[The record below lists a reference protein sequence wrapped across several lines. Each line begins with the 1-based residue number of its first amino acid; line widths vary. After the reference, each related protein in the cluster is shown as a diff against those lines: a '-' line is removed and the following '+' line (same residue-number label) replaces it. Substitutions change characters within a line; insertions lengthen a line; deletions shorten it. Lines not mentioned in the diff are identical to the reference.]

1 MEKYVYMIGIDL
13 DYWTTDDD
21 KACKQYKVDCKGYYE
36 LGDEAGFILV
46 GTLKNLKKLLEDYFG
61 VAIVD
66 EYLTEYD
73 YFDFEDGDWI
83 IGGWN
88 ESKKSV
94 RKSLKE
100 ERENNFKVSF
110 PNNKEVL
117 TFIKPMEYGLV
128 TAQLMTNTS
137 GNWSS
142 IDKPYLEESG
152 YMYINSKG
160 NPTNHMQYDF
170 AKVVSMDIDWGNH
183 QIYFYTKGDVLMLW
197 FYRLNDDEFKF
208 LIYGDEHLDGILT
221 RFGK

>member
-1 MEKYVYMIGIDL
+1 MDKYVYMIGIDL
-13 DYWTTDDD
+13 EYWTVDDE

-94 RKSLKE
+94 KKSLKE
-100 ERENNFKVSF
+100 SITDDDIIFKIATMMKQELLNLRLDRKFDYMFDKKTLCDMIWYICDELNADYKFHLYPKYDHGTQIRVDFIRDSVNVGWMSFEPMIKDTYPLTVEIEN
-110 PNNKEVL
+110 
-117 TFIKPMEYGLV
+117 M
-128 TAQLMTNTS
+128 
-137 GNWSS
+137 
-142 IDKPYLEESG
+142 LE
-152 YMYINSKG
+152 K
-160 NPTNHMQYDF
+160 
-170 AKVVSMDIDWGNH
+170 
-183 QIYFYTKGDVLMLW
+183 
-197 FYRLNDDEFKF
+197 
-208 LIYGDEHLDGILT
+208 
-221 RFGK
+221 

>member
-1 MEKYVYMIGIDL
+1 MDKYVYMIGIDP

-36 LGDEAGFILV
+36 LGSDEGFILV

-88 ESKKSV
+88 ESKKFV

-100 ERENNFKVSF
+100 SISDDDIIFKVATTM
-110 PNNKEVL
+110 KEVSNLRLDREFDYMFDKKTLCDMIWYICDELNADYKFHLYPKYDHGTQIRVDFIRDSVNVGWMSFEPMIKDTYPL
-117 TFIKPMEYGLV
+117 TVEIESM
-128 TAQLMTNTS
+128 
-137 GNWSS
+137 
-142 IDKPYLEESG
+142 LE
-152 YMYINSKG
+152 K
-160 NPTNHMQYDF
+160 
-170 AKVVSMDIDWGNH
+170 
-183 QIYFYTKGDVLMLW
+183 
-197 FYRLNDDEFKF
+197 
-208 LIYGDEHLDGILT
+208 
-221 RFGK
+221 

>member
-1 MEKYVYMIGIDL
+1 MEKYVYMIGIDP

-94 RKSLKE
+94 RKSIKE
-100 ERENNFKVSF
+100 SISDDDIIFKVATMMKQELLNLRLDRKFDYMFDKKTLCDMIWYICDELNADYKFHLYPKYDHGTQIRVDFIRDSVNVGWMSF
-110 PNNKEVL
+110 EPMIKDTYPL
-117 TFIKPMEYGLV
+117 TVEIENM
-128 TAQLMTNTS
+128 
-137 GNWSS
+137 
-142 IDKPYLEESG
+142 LE
-152 YMYINSKG
+152 K
-160 NPTNHMQYDF
+160 
-170 AKVVSMDIDWGNH
+170 
-183 QIYFYTKGDVLMLW
+183 
-197 FYRLNDDEFKF
+197 
-208 LIYGDEHLDGILT
+208 
-221 RFGK
+221 